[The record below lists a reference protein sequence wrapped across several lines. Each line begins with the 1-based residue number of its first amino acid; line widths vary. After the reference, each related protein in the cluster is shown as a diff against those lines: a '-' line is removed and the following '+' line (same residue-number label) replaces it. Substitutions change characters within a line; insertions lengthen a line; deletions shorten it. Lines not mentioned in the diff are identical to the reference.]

1 VSAPWWAGIP
11 AAEATL
17 DCGAGQHRLSWA
29 AGQLHAPD
37 HGDLEGEQIL
47 SALAG
52 QGFPCLD
59 VLNAWAQHSADLRVL
74 VLASRG
80 PADPLV
86 MWSPPSSGGAGPT
99 GRRARRAMAVA
110 RMSGGGHRASSRGHP
125 DEPEDEVTRLIGL
138 GGPLPDRLAATV
150 IAHWAER
157 LRGAPGGEVDAARPA
172 LHAALYGRLTA
183 ALREWTG
190 QPRLKVTLAMIPENQ
205 PPRLT
210 RDAAGIA
217 AELPFSW
224 LAEVWARG
232 LSRCWGRFCLAAAP
246 SPAGD
251 GWVLSTTGPG
261 LDPPQP
267 LTIGNPPAS

>member
-1 VSAPWWAGIP
+1 MTESWWVGIP
-11 AAEATL
+11 AAEAVL
-17 DCGAGQHRLSWA
+17 DCGSGTHRLRWA

-59 VLNAWAQHSADLRVL
+59 VLNAWAEHSADLRVL

-86 MWSPPSSGGAGPT
+86 MWSPPAS
-99 GRRARRAMAVA
+99 RRAGRPRPARRRRSYAVL
-110 RMSGGGHRASSRGHP
+110 SHGHP
-125 DEPEDEVTRLIGL
+125 DEPEDEVTGLIRL
-138 GGPLPDRLAATV
+138 GGLLPDRLAATV
-150 IAHWAER
+150 IAGWAER
-157 LRGAPGGEVDAARPA
+157 LRGTPDDAVVAARPV

-183 ALREWTG
+183 ALRVWAS
-190 QPRLKVTLAMIPENQ
+190 QPRLKVTLTMIPEEQ

-210 RDAAGIA
+210 RDAAGMA

-232 LSRCWGRFCLAAAP
+232 LSTCWGRFCLTAAP
-246 SPAGD
+246 ARAGD
-251 GWVLSTTGPG
+251 GWVLSTVGPD
-261 LDPPQP
+261 LDPPRP
-267 LTIGNPPAS
+267 VTIGAPPAS

>member
-1 VSAPWWAGIP
+1 VTGPWWAGIP
-11 AAEATL
+11 AAEAEL
-17 DCGAGQHRLSWA
+17 DCGNGKHRLRWA

-37 HGDLEGEQIL
+37 HGDLQGEQIL

-59 VLNAWAQHSADLRVL
+59 VLNAWAEHSADLRVL

-86 MWSPPSSGGAGPT
+86 MWSPPAS
-99 GRRARRAMAVA
+99 RRAGRPRPARYRVWSTGVSAHRSWVPSRAQL
-110 RMSGGGHRASSRGHP
+110 
-125 DEPEDEVTRLIGL
+125 DEPDDEVAALIGL
-138 GGPLPDRLAATV
+138 GGLLPDRLAATV
-150 IAHWAER
+150 IAGWAER
-157 LRGAPGGEVDAARPA
+157 LRGTPDDAVVAARPV

-183 ALREWTG
+183 ALRVWAS
-190 QPRLKVTLAMIPENQ
+190 QPRLKVTLTMIPEEQ

-210 RDAAGIA
+210 RDAAGMA

-232 LSRCWGRFCLAAAP
+232 LSTCWGRFCLTAAP
-246 SPAGD
+246 ARAGD
-251 GWVLSTTGPG
+251 GWVLSTVGPD
-261 LDPPQP
+261 LDPPRP
-267 LTIGNPPAS
+267 VTIGAPPAS